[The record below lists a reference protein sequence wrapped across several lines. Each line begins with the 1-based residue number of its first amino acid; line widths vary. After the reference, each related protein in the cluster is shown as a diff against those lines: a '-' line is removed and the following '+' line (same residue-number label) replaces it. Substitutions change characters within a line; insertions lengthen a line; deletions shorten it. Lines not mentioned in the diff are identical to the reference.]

1 MSGNG
6 DAMVS
11 LSSECKDGVGKHYR
25 KREAS

>member
-11 LSSECKDGVGKHYR
+11 LFLECKHGVGKHHG